1 MPSDQPVT
9 QVMTTEVVTLRPEQ
23 TIEEAV
29 AILGDHEISGAPVT
43 DDEGRLV
50 GLLDDTDLLL
60 SEARLHAPT
69 TVEILGAYI
78 SLPGERHRFETE
90 LRAALGQT
98 VREVMEAEPATV
110 GPTGTVSD
118 VATIILDRDV
128 SRVPVVDADNKVL
141 GIVTRGDLV
150 KAMR

>member
-78 SLPGERHRFETE
+78 QLPGERHRFETE